1 MEGSVLNSLPDYVI
15 KVGCALCLLSSCAV
29 SPIRESGGKLAT
41 EPPAAANQQDTG
53 PPPRPDNPAAT
64 TDEAAADSIRD
75 SLPPS
80 TLDEPEP
87 SIHSGLWRRI
97 ADGLQLQAYY
107 DRPEVIEQV
116 RLYARRPDYFEQVG
130 ERARPFLHGI
140 VEQIEQRGLP
150 MEIALMPFVESGFN
164 PNAVSPR
171 AAAGPWQ
178 FMAGTGRSLGLRVD
192 PWFDGRRD
200 PVESTTAALDYL
212 EIQQQRFAENW
223 LLAFA
228 AYNSGPA
235 NVGRIL
241 RNLGENATEVDF
253 WQLPLPAETQIHVPR
268 ILALASILDSGGK
281 TGFSFPEIADEE
293 FLARVRVGPSA
304 SIVIVAELAGLE
316 PETLRRLNP
325 GFRQW
330 WTPPDG
336 NPDFLHMP
344 REKAETLRLA
354 LLESPEIIQ
363 VRAKRYLIQPGDT
376 LGGIARAMA
385 VPVDVLRS
393 HNNLRGDLII
403 AGDYLSIPG
412 PGGDMAL
419 EPLAEP
425 DSPKIYI
432 VQTGDSLWAIARR
445 NGLEAATLA
454 RINAISP
461 NALILPGQQLLLG
474 PAAEGR

>member
-29 SPIRESGGKLAT
+29 SPTRESGGKLAT
-41 EPPAAANQQDTG
+41 EPPAAANQQDSG
-53 PPPRPDNPAAT
+53 SPPRPDNPAAT

-80 TLDEPEP
+80 TPDKPEP

-107 DRPEVIEQV
+107 DRPEVVEQV

-140 VEQIEQRGLP
+140 VEQIERRGLP

-171 AAAGPWQ
+171 AAVGPWQ

-212 EIQQQRFAENW
+212 EIQQQRFAGNW

-235 NVGRIL
+235 NVSRIL

-304 SIVIVAELAGLE
+304 SIVIAAELAGLK
-316 PETLRRLNP
+316 PEALRRLNP

-336 NPDFLHMP
+336 NPDFLHIP
-344 REKAETLRLA
+344 GEKAETLRLA

-363 VRAKRYLIQPGDT
+363 VRAERYLIQPGDT
-376 LGGIARAMA
+376 LGGIAQAMA

-393 HNNLRGDLII
+393 HNELRGDLII

-412 PGGDMAL
+412 PGGDMAPK
-419 EPLAEP
+419 PLAEP
-425 DSPKIYI
+425 DSPRIYI
-432 VQTGDSLWAIARR
+432 VQAGDSLWTIARR
-445 NGLEAATLA
+445 NGLDVATLA

>member
-1 MEGSVLNSLPDYVI
+1 MEGSVLNASPVHLVKLGFLLY
-15 KVGCALCLLSSCAV
+15 LLSSCAI
-29 SPIRESGGKLAT
+29 SPLGESGGET
-41 EPPAAANQQDTG
+41 PAPAVAGDPG
-53 PPPRPDNPAAT
+53 PESQLREGGPGPLPGEGP
-64 TDEAAADSIRD
+64 ADSIRND
-75 SLPPS
+75 PAPPS
-80 TLDEPEP
+80 PAPEEQ
-87 SIHSGLWRRI
+87 SIHGGLWRRI
-97 ADGLQLQAYY
+97 ADGLQLQAHY
-107 DRPEVIEQV
+107 DRPEVIEQA
-116 RLYARRPDYFEQVG
+116 RLYARRPDYFERVG
-130 ERARPFLHGI
+130 ERARPFLHGV
-140 VEQIEQRGLP
+140 VEQIERRGLP

-200 PVESTTAALDYL
+200 PVASTTAALDYL
-212 EIQQQRFAENW
+212 EIQQQRFADNW

-235 NVGRIL
+235 NVSRLL
-241 RNLGENATEVDF
+241 RNLGETAADVDF

-268 ILALASILDSGGK
+268 ILALASILGSGGK
-281 TGFSFPEIADEE
+281 TRFSFPEIADEE
-293 FLARVRVGPSA
+293 PLARVRVGPSA
-304 SIVIVAELAGLE
+304 SIAIAAELAGLK
-316 PETLRRLNP
+316 PEALRRLNP

-336 NPDFLHMP
+336 NPDFLHVP
-344 REKAETLRLA
+344 AEKAQTLRLA
-354 LLESPEIIQ
+354 LLEAPNVIQ
-363 VRAKRYLIQPGDT
+363 VRAKRYLIEPGDT

-393 HNNLRGDLII
+393 HNGLRGDLII

-425 DSPKIYI
+425 DSPGIYI
-432 VQTGDSLWAIARR
+432 VQAGDSLWAIARR
-445 NGLEAATLA
+445 NGLDVATLA
-454 RINAISP
+454 GINAISP
-461 NALILPGQQLLLG
+461 NALILPGQRLLLG
-474 PAAEGR
+474 PASGTR